1 MCKVIQVVE
10 VLGRAGL
17 EQMVIRISNLTNRD
31 KEFQVGVCVTKHIH
45 EGRHL
50 LDDNI
55 PLFSLMRHQNCYVK
69 ILHLMWILIRHRV
82 NVVHSHNW
90 GTFFIARI
98 ATMFLGVR
106 HIHCEH
112 GFDSNKFS
120 RARTMITKTLYPT
133 VYRFVCVSDSL
144 KKYFQNTFFGNR
156 GNIMTIKNGV
166 DTRVYYPR
174 EKKDIIG
181 IPRNTVKMITVA
193 LPRPVKNMSFLID
206 AMSKIR
212 ELHKNHSIK
221 CDVHLIIVGDTRE
234 GDLEK
239 LEKQVKDLDLKEKVS
254 LFGTRSDVA
263 ELLPACDLYIN
274 CSLSEGLSV
283 SILEAM
289 ASGLPIIA
297 SDVGGNPEIV
307 KDGENGYLFD
317 VKSQDEFIKK
327 TTQLIESPELRE
339 KYGQQS
345 VLRVKEEFDLSNQ
358 IKVYK
363 KIYTD

>member
-1 MCKVIQVVE
+1 
-10 VLGRAGL
+10 
-17 EQMVIRISNLTNRD
+17 
-31 KEFQVGVCVTKHIH
+31 
-45 EGRHL
+45 
-50 LDDNI
+50 
-55 PLFSLMRHQNCYVK
+55 
-69 ILHLMWILIRHRV
+69 
-82 NVVHSHNW
+82 
-90 GTFFIARI
+90 
-98 ATMFLGVR
+98 
-106 HIHCEH
+106 
-112 GFDSNKFS
+112 
-120 RARTMITKTLYPT
+120 
-133 VYRFVCVSDSL
+133 
-144 KKYFQNTFFGNR
+144 
-156 GNIMTIKNGV
+156 MTIKNGV